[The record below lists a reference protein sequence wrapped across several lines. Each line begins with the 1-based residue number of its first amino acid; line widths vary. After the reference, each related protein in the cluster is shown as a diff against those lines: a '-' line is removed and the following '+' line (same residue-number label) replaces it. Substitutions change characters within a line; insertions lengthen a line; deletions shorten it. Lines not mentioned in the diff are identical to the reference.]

1 MKRKMVSVMLAA
13 AAICM
18 LTVCGNVG
26 TEIVA
31 EAAENSA
38 TDGEEV
44 DFTGVT
50 LKWYFGTGIS
60 EDMVD
65 QIIVDFKEE
74 TGATIEWESAGEGTS
89 VLKSRFAA
97 GEAPDVFALEGSLDT
112 LSEWKDYLY
121 DLSDESWVDVVY
133 DSAKTAG
140 TLDGQ
145 LLALPYSS
153 EACGIIYN
161 KDLFEQA
168 GITEIPDTLTE
179 LEEACKKLED
189 AGIQAFGET
198 YMVYGFAM
206 HALSAEFAYELELN
220 PDVVEGLYNKENS
233 LNDFSI
239 TENWYKYID
248 LTLDYG
254 LGKNSIT
261 YSADDQIAD
270 FAAGKIA
277 MIKQGTWLA
286 DSILKTNPDINFGLM
301 AIPLTDNEEETKLMV
316 SSATNV
322 LCVYKDSENLDAAL
336 YFIQWFVEN
345 AETYL
350 VELGDIAP
358 PFEGVDTSSLSAL
371 NQDMNQYISDNKAF
385 DGFGME
391 DWPTGFTEDLLA
403 PIQAYCAG
411 QADAEAT
418 NEALTEKFYTR
429 LD

>member
-1 MKRKMVSVMLAA
+1 M
-13 AAICM
+13 
-18 LTVCGNVG
+18 
-26 TEIVA
+26 
-31 EAAENSA
+31 
-38 TDGEEV
+38 
-44 DFTGVT
+44 
-50 LKWYFGTGIS
+50 
-60 EDMVD
+60 
-65 QIIVDFKEE
+65 
-74 TGATIEWESAGEGTS
+74 
-89 VLKSRFAA
+89 
-97 GEAPDVFALEGSLDT
+97 EGSLDT